1 MPIWQGILQDRI
13 FVDYLSPQS
22 AERGMVGYQKRKGEH
37 DGCTKM
43 LSSSS
48 KDSCTMQKG
57 AKCRKM
63 PCVNL
68 VNALDQE
75 VKDAEATQTC
85 TDQTHKLPISIRA
98 MRFAMQKNSED

>member
-1 MPIWQGILQDRI
+1 
-13 FVDYLSPQS
+13 
-22 AERGMVGYQKRKGEH
+22 
-37 DGCTKM
+37 
-43 LSSSS
+43 
-48 KDSCTMQKG
+48 MQKG

-75 VKDAEATQTC
+75 VKDVETPQTC
-85 TDQTHKLPISIRA
+85 TDQIHELPISIRA

>member
-1 MPIWQGILQDRI
+1 MTGAHKDVVLLFERQL
-13 FVDYLSPQS
+13 YH
-22 AERGMVGYQKRKGEH
+22 AERCKV
-37 DGCTKM
+37 
-43 LSSSS
+43 
-48 KDSCTMQKG
+48 QKG

-75 VKDAEATQTC
+75 VKDVETTQTC
-85 TDQTHKLPISIRA
+85 TDQIHKLPISIRA